1 MTAGPDSSPS
11 LSRSATTE
19 AAAAATTAIGGG
31 VSDVHRDPDVA
42 VQVLLQALPYI
53 EAFRGAVVVVK
64 FGGNA
69 MGDPDLFA
77 QFASDIVLMHR
88 VGMRPV
94 VVHGGG
100 PQIGEWLSKLGKTSE
115 FVGGRRVTD
124 AETLEVAQMVLI
136 GKVNADIV
144 TALNGFGPVALGL
157 AGTDAHLLEATAHD
171 PELGFVGTVTKV
183 NPELITRTL
192 TMGLI
197 PVIATIGV
205 DRSGQTYNINADDA
219 ATAIAEELGA
229 EKLIFLTDVPGLLA
243 DAEDPSTLITSV
255 DGDDVDQMI
264 SDGSISGGMV
274 PKMSGCVRAI
284 EHGVGSVHLIDG
296 RRPHVLLLELLTDAG
311 VGTMVTA
318 VGTDGPGPSDSDPA
332 GATGAPS

>member
-1 MTAGPDSSPS
+1 M
-11 LSRSATTE
+11 SAT
-19 AAAAATTAIGGG
+19 A
-31 VSDVHRDPDVA
+31 DPAGNPPALDPRNDPEVA
-42 VQVLLQALPYI
+42 VDVLLQALPYI
-53 EAFRGAVVVVK
+53 EKFRGAVVVVK

-77 QFASDIVLMHR
+77 KFASDIVLMHR

-100 PQIGEWLSKLGKTSE
+100 PQIGDWLERLGKTSE

-124 AETLEVAQMVLI
+124 AETLEVAQMVLM

-144 TALNGFGPVALGL
+144 TALNGFGPLALGL
-157 AGTDAHLLEATAHD
+157 AGTDAHLLEAEAHD
-171 PELGFVGTVTKV
+171 PELGYVGAVTQV

-192 TMGLI
+192 GMGLI

-205 DRSGQTYNINADDA
+205 DRDGQTYNINADDA
-219 ATAIAEELGA
+219 ATAIAEELQA

-243 DAEDPSTLITSV
+243 DADDPSSLIDRV
-255 DGDDVDQMI
+255 DGADVARMV
-264 SDGSISGGMV
+264 SDGRISGGMV
-274 PKMSGCVRAI
+274 PKMAGCVRAI
-284 EHGVGSVHLIDG
+284 ESGVGSVHLVDG

-311 VGTMVTA
+311 VGTMV
-318 VGTDGPGPSDSDPA
+318 VGEGVVGEGVVGEGVVGEGAA
-332 GATGAPS
+332 GQEGSLS